1 MVMNDKRISKDRY
14 ANSPVVWFVVLERA
28 RQDNNFKLA
37 AKARQELD
45 RLGVIVKY
53 RRLATL
59 RQQGGNNDR

>member
-1 MVMNDKRISKDRY
+1 MNDKRISKDRY

-59 RQQGGNNDR
+59 RR

>member
-1 MVMNDKRISKDRY
+1 MNDKRISKDRY
-14 ANSPVVWFVVLERA
+14 ANNPVVWFVVLERA
-28 RQDNNFKLA
+28 RHDNNFKLA

-59 RQQGGNNDR
+59 RRQGGYNDH